1 MATDPLAQ
9 GILDLLAARAP
20 EASICPSEV
29 ARATF
34 PDHWREHMEAVR
46 AAARHLEA
54 AGEVEILQGGVV
66 VDPDTAKG
74 PIRIR
79 RKTR

>member
-9 GILDLLAARAP
+9 GILDLL
-20 EASICPSEV
+20 
-29 ARATF
+29 
-34 PDHWREHMEAVR
+34 